1 MAKQSPHTSLVM
13 KLIKENKFKEAHE
26 YVLLNLEQDSNHIE
40 SLYFGS
46 VCARYLKNYQQ
57 SNDYLERLLTLSPD
71 MGRAYQELG
80 HLNRDRGSLELAAGY
95 YRQACEMNPALISS
109 WQFLYDYYKDI
120 GKKDASSH
128 ALEQLENLKSL
139 PNTLLYINQIL
150 YEGKLSEAEKMCRDF
165 LKKDPKNTEAMSI
178 LSEIASKLGYL
189 EDAEFL
195 LENAVNFEPNNS
207 ELRKKYLIILR
218 KRQKFSKAM
227 IQAEY
232 LCKNFPKNLSF
243 KAQMAIEIMQ
253 NGDYEKAIEIFD
265 SILKKAPNDP
275 NTLTSKGHALKT
287 FGNNID
293 AIKSY
298 KLAHKAKPDHGEAY
312 FSLANL
318 KTYSFKTSEIA
329 LMKNQLENVNLLS
342 KDRVYFHFALAYALE
357 KEGEY
362 EEAFSHLE
370 KGNEIKKINNRYS
383 IKGMKD
389 EIHSQI
395 QICDSNFFSSHG
407 EGGLNKND
415 PIFILGLP
423 RSGSTLIEQILA
435 SHSQI
440 DGTLELP
447 NILSMAHGLRG
458 HDRLSNE
465 GKYPSVLKSLTKD
478 QRKEMGLEYITD
490 TFIHRDKAP
499 RFTDKMPNNFRHIG
513 LIHLILPNAKII
525 DARRYPLDCC
535 FSIYK
540 QLFAQGQEFSYGLEE
555 IGNYYR
561 NYIDLMDHWN
571 RVLPGKI
578 LKVNN
583 EDIINDLEGQVK
595 RIIDYLELPFEKE
608 CISFYNTK
616 RSVRTASSEQVR
628 KPINKDGVERWK
640 PYSKK
645 LKPLVDCLGEELLK
659 PEDIALIN

>member
-109 WQFLYDYYKDI
+109 WQFLYDYYRDI

-178 LSEIASKLGYL
+178 LSEIASRLGYL

-195 LENAVNFEPNNS
+195 LENAVNFEPNNP

-218 KRQKFSKAM
+218 KKQKFSKAM

-232 LCKNFPKNLSF
+232 LCKTFPKNLSY

-555 IGNYYR
+555 IGSYYR

-645 LKPLVDCLGEELLK
+645 LKPLVDYLGEELLK

>member
-109 WQFLYDYYKDI
+109 WQFLYDYYRDI

-178 LSEIASKLGYL
+178 LSEIASRLGYL

-195 LENAVNFEPNNS
+195 LENAVKFEPNNP
-207 ELRKKYLIILR
+207 ELRKKYLIVLR
-218 KRQKFSKAM
+218 KKQKFSKAM

-232 LCKNFPKNLSF
+232 LCKTFPKNLSY

-478 QRKEMGLEYITD
+478 QRKEMGLEYIND

-645 LKPLVDCLGEELLK
+645 LKPLVDYLGKELLK

>member
-1 MAKQSPHTSLVM
+1 MTKQSPHTSLII
-13 KLIKENKFKEAHE
+13 KLIKENKFEEAHK
-26 YVLLNLEQDSNHIE
+26 YILLNLRQDSNHIE

-232 LCKNFPKNLSF
+232 LCKTFPKNLSF

-293 AIKSY
+293 AIESY

-329 LMKNQLENVNLLS
+329 SMKNQLENINLLS

-383 IKGMKD
+383 INGMKD
-389 EIHSQI
+389 EIQSQI

-407 EGGLNKND
+407 EGGLNKTD

-447 NILSMAHGLRG
+447 NILSMAHSLRG
-458 HDRLSNE
+458 HDKLANQ

-478 QRKEMGLEYITD
+478 QRKEMGLEYIKD
-490 TFIHRDKAP
+490 TFMHRDKAP

-555 IGNYYR
+555 IGSYYR

-595 RIIDYLELPFEKE
+595 RIIDYLELPFEEE

-628 KPINKDGVERWK
+628 KPINKDGLERWK

-645 LKPLVDCLGEELLK
+645 LKTLVDCLGEGLLK
-659 PEDIALIN
+659 SEDIALIN

>member
-109 WQFLYDYYKDI
+109 WQFLYDYYRDI

-139 PNTLLYINQIL
+139 SNTLLYINQIL

-178 LSEIASKLGYL
+178 LSEIASRLGYL

-195 LENAVNFEPNNS
+195 LENAVNFEPNNP

-218 KRQKFSKAM
+218 KKQKFSKAM

-232 LCKNFPKNLSF
+232 LCKTFPKNLSY

>member
-57 SNDYLERLLTLSPD
+57 SNDYLERLLILSPD

-109 WQFLYDYYKDI
+109 WQFLYDYYRDI

-178 LSEIASKLGYL
+178 LSEIASRLGYL

-195 LENAVNFEPNNS
+195 LENAVNFEPNNP

-218 KRQKFSKAM
+218 KKQKFSKAM

-232 LCKNFPKNLSF
+232 LCKTFPKNLSY

-383 IKGMKD
+383 IDGMKD

-407 EGGLNKND
+407 QGGLNKND

-645 LKPLVDCLGEELLK
+645 LKPLVDYLGEELLK

>member
-13 KLIKENKFKEAHE
+13 KLIKENKFKEAHD

-109 WQFLYDYYKDI
+109 WQFLYDYYRDI

-150 YEGKLSEAEKMCRDF
+150 YEGKLSEAENMCRDF
-165 LKKDPKNTEAMSI
+165 LKKDPRNTEAMSI
-178 LSEIASKLGYL
+178 LSEIASRLGYL

-195 LENAVNFEPNNS
+195 LENAVKFEPNNP
-207 ELRKKYLIILR
+207 ELRKKYLIVLR
-218 KRQKFSKAM
+218 KKQKFSKAM

-232 LCKNFPKNLSF
+232 LCKTFPKNLSY

-293 AIKSY
+293 AIESY

-318 KTYSFKTSEIA
+318 KTYSFKMSEIA

-383 IKGMKD
+383 IDGMKD

-407 EGGLNKND
+407 EGGLKKND

-478 QRKEMGLEYITD
+478 QRKEMGLEYIND

-571 RVLPGKI
+571 KVLPGKI

-645 LKPLVDCLGEELLK
+645 LKPLVDCLGEELLR

>member
-109 WQFLYDYYKDI
+109 WQFLYDYYRDI

-178 LSEIASKLGYL
+178 LSEIASRLGYL

-195 LENAVNFEPNNS
+195 LENAVNFEPNNP

-218 KRQKFSKAM
+218 KKQKFSKAM

-232 LCKNFPKNLSF
+232 LCKTFPKNLSY

-595 RIIDYLELPFEKE
+595 RIIDYLELPFEEE

>member
-109 WQFLYDYYKDI
+109 WQFLYDYYRDI

-178 LSEIASKLGYL
+178 LSEIASRLGYL

-195 LENAVNFEPNNS
+195 LENAVNFEPNNP

-218 KRQKFSKAM
+218 KKQKFSKAM

-232 LCKNFPKNLSF
+232 LCKTFPKNLSY

>member
-1 MAKQSPHTSLVM
+1 MTKQSPHTSLII
-13 KLIKENKFKEAHE
+13 KLIKENKFEEAHK
-26 YVLLNLEQDSNHIE
+26 YVLLNLRQDSNHIE

-46 VCARYLKNYQQ
+46 VCTRYLKNYQQ
-57 SNDYLERLLTLSPD
+57 SNDYLERLLALSPD

-80 HLNRDRGSLELAAGY
+80 HLSRDRGNLELAAGY

-120 GKKDASSH
+120 GKKDASNH

-139 PNTLLYINQIL
+139 PNTLLYISQIL

-293 AIKSY
+293 AIESY

-329 LMKNQLENVNLLS
+329 SMKNQLENINLLS

-383 IKGMKD
+383 INGMKD
-389 EIHSQI
+389 EIQSQI

-447 NILSMAHGLRG
+447 NILSMAHSLRG
-458 HDRLSNE
+458 HDKLANQ

-478 QRKEMGLEYITD
+478 QRKEMGLEYIKD
-490 TFIHRDKAP
+490 TFMHRDKAP

-555 IGNYYR
+555 IGSYYR

-595 RIIDYLELPFEKE
+595 RIIDYLELPFEEE

-628 KPINKDGVERWK
+628 KPINKDGLERWK
-640 PYSKK
+640 PYSKR
-645 LKPLVDCLGEELLK
+645 LKPLVDCLGEGLLK
-659 PEDIALIN
+659 SEDIALIN

>member
-1 MAKQSPHTSLVM
+1 MTKQSPHTSLII
-13 KLIKENKFKEAHE
+13 KLIKENKFEEAHK
-26 YVLLNLEQDSNHIE
+26 YVLLNLRQDSNHIE

-57 SNDYLERLLTLSPD
+57 SNDYLERLLALSPD

-80 HLNRDRGSLELAAGY
+80 HLSRDRGNLELAAGY

-120 GKKDASSH
+120 GKKDASNH

-232 LCKNFPKNLSF
+232 LCKSFPKNLSF

-293 AIKSY
+293 AIESY

-329 LMKNQLENVNLLS
+329 SMKNQLENINLLS

-383 IKGMKD
+383 INGMKD
-389 EIHSQI
+389 EIQSQI

-447 NILSMAHGLRG
+447 NILSMAHSLRG
-458 HDRLSNE
+458 HDKLANQ

-478 QRKEMGLEYITD
+478 QRKEMGLEYIKD
-490 TFIHRDKAP
+490 TFMHRDKAP

-540 QLFAQGQEFSYGLEE
+540 QLFAQGQEFSYVLEE
-555 IGNYYR
+555 IGSYYR

-595 RIIDYLELPFEKE
+595 RIIDYLELPFEEE

-628 KPINKDGVERWK
+628 KPINKDGLERWK

-645 LKPLVDCLGEELLK
+645 LKPLVDCLGEGLLK
-659 PEDIALIN
+659 SEDIALIN

>member
-1 MAKQSPHTSLVM
+1 MTKQSPHTSLVI
-13 KLIKENKFKEAHE
+13 KLIKENKFEEAHK
-26 YVLLNLEQDSNHIE
+26 YVLLNLRQDSNHIE

-57 SNDYLERLLTLSPD
+57 SNDYLERLLALSPD

-80 HLNRDRGSLELAAGY
+80 HLSRDRGNLELAAGY

-120 GKKDASSH
+120 GKKDASNH
-128 ALEQLENLKSL
+128 ALEQLDNLKSL
-139 PNTLLYINQIL
+139 PNTLLYISQIL

-293 AIKSY
+293 AIESY

-329 LMKNQLENVNLLS
+329 SMKNQLENINLLS

-383 IKGMKD
+383 INGMKD
-389 EIHSQI
+389 EIQSQI

-447 NILSMAHGLRG
+447 NILSMAHSLRG
-458 HDRLSNE
+458 HDKLANQ

-478 QRKEMGLEYITD
+478 QRKEMGLEYIKD
-490 TFIHRDKAP
+490 TFMHRDKAP

-555 IGNYYR
+555 IGSYYR

-595 RIIDYLELPFEKE
+595 RIIDYLELPFEEE

-628 KPINKDGVERWK
+628 KPINKDGLERWK

-645 LKPLVDCLGEELLK
+645 LKTLVDCLGEGLLK
-659 PEDIALIN
+659 SEDIALIN

>member
-1 MAKQSPHTSLVM
+1 MAKQSPHTSLIM

-57 SNDYLERLLTLSPD
+57 SNDYLERLLILSPD

-109 WQFLYDYYKDI
+109 WQFLYDYYRDI

-128 ALEQLENLKSL
+128 ALEQIENLKSL

-150 YEGKLSEAEKMCRDF
+150 YEGKLFEAEKMCRDF
-165 LKKDPKNTEAMSI
+165 LKKDPRNTEAMSI
-178 LSEIASKLGYL
+178 LSEIASRLGYL

-195 LENAVNFEPNNS
+195 LENAVKFEPNNP
-207 ELRKKYLIILR
+207 ELRKKYLIVLR
-218 KRQKFSKAM
+218 KKQKFSKAM

-232 LCKNFPKNLSF
+232 LCKTFPKNLSY

-645 LKPLVDCLGEELLK
+645 LKPLVDYLGKELLK

>member
-13 KLIKENKFKEAHE
+13 KLIKENKFKEAHD

-57 SNDYLERLLTLSPD
+57 SNDYLERLLALSPD

-80 HLNRDRGSLELAAGY
+80 HLNRDKGGLELAAGY

-109 WQFLYDYYKDI
+109 WQFLYDYYRDI

-165 LKKDPKNTEAMSI
+165 LKKDPRNTEAMSI
-178 LSEIASKLGYL
+178 LSEIASRLGYL

-195 LENAVNFEPNNS
+195 LENAVKFEPNNP
-207 ELRKKYLIILR
+207 ELRKKYLIVLR
-218 KRQKFSKAM
+218 KKQKFSKAM

-232 LCKNFPKNLSF
+232 LCKTFPKNLSY

-293 AIKSY
+293 AIESY

-318 KTYSFKTSEIA
+318 KTYSFKMSEIA

-383 IKGMKD
+383 IKRMND
-389 EIHSQI
+389 EIQSQI
-395 QICDSNFFSSHG
+395 
-407 EGGLNKND
+407 E
-415 PIFILGLP
+415 
-423 RSGSTLIEQILA
+423 
-435 SHSQI
+435 
-440 DGTLELP
+440 
-447 NILSMAHGLRG
+447 
-458 HDRLSNE
+458 
-465 GKYPSVLKSLTKD
+465 V
-478 QRKEMGLEYITD
+478 
-490 TFIHRDKAP
+490 
-499 RFTDKMPNNFRHIG
+499 
-513 LIHLILPNAKII
+513 
-525 DARRYPLDCC
+525 
-535 FSIYK
+535 
-540 QLFAQGQEFSYGLEE
+540 
-555 IGNYYR
+555 
-561 NYIDLMDHWN
+561 
-571 RVLPGKI
+571 
-578 LKVNN
+578 
-583 EDIINDLEGQVK
+583 
-595 RIIDYLELPFEKE
+595 
-608 CISFYNTK
+608 
-616 RSVRTASSEQVR
+616 
-628 KPINKDGVERWK
+628 
-640 PYSKK
+640 
-645 LKPLVDCLGEELLK
+645 
-659 PEDIALIN
+659 

>member
-1 MAKQSPHTSLVM
+1 MTKQSPHTSLII
-13 KLIKENKFKEAHE
+13 KLIKENKFEEAHK
-26 YVLLNLEQDSNHIE
+26 YVLLNLRQDSNHIE

-57 SNDYLERLLTLSPD
+57 SNDYLERLLALSPD

-80 HLNRDRGSLELAAGY
+80 HLSRDRGNLELAAGY

-120 GKKDASSH
+120 GKKDASNH

-139 PNTLLYINQIL
+139 PNTLLYISQIL

-232 LCKNFPKNLSF
+232 LCKTFPKNLSF

-293 AIKSY
+293 AIESY
-298 KLAHKAKPDHGEAY
+298 KLAHKVKPDHGEDY

-329 LMKNQLENVNLLS
+329 SMKNQLENINLLS

-383 IKGMKD
+383 INGMKD
-389 EIHSQI
+389 EIQSQI

-447 NILSMAHGLRG
+447 NILSMAHSLRG
-458 HDRLSNE
+458 HDKLANQ

-478 QRKEMGLEYITD
+478 QRKEMGLEYIKD
-490 TFIHRDKAP
+490 TFMHRDKAP

-555 IGNYYR
+555 IGSYYR

-595 RIIDYLELPFEKE
+595 RIIDYLELPFEEE

-628 KPINKDGVERWK
+628 KPINKDGLERWK

-645 LKPLVDCLGEELLK
+645 LKPLVDCLGEGLLK
-659 PEDIALIN
+659 SEDIALIN

>member
-109 WQFLYDYYKDI
+109 WQFLYDYYRDI

-165 LKKDPKNTEAMSI
+165 LKKDPRNTEAMSI
-178 LSEIASKLGYL
+178 LSEIASRLGYL

-195 LENAVNFEPNNS
+195 LENAVNFEPNNP

-218 KRQKFSKAM
+218 KKQKFSKAM

-232 LCKNFPKNLSF
+232 LCKTFPKNLSY

-362 EEAFSHLE
+362 EEAFFHLE

>member
-109 WQFLYDYYKDI
+109 WQFLYDYYRDI

-178 LSEIASKLGYL
+178 LSEIASRLGYL

-195 LENAVNFEPNNS
+195 LENAVNFEPNNP

-218 KRQKFSKAM
+218 KKQKFSKAM

-232 LCKNFPKNLSF
+232 LCKTFPKSLSY

-645 LKPLVDCLGEELLK
+645 LKPLVDYLGEELLK

>member
-109 WQFLYDYYKDI
+109 WQFLYDYYRDI

-139 PNTLLYINQIL
+139 SNTLLYINQIL

-178 LSEIASKLGYL
+178 LSEIASRLGYL

-195 LENAVNFEPNNS
+195 LENAVNFEPNNP

-218 KRQKFSKAM
+218 KKQKFSKAM

-232 LCKNFPKNLSF
+232 LCKTFPKNLSY

-478 QRKEMGLEYITD
+478 QRKEMGLEYIND

-555 IGNYYR
+555 IGSYYR

-645 LKPLVDCLGEELLK
+645 LKPLVDYLGEELLK

>member
-109 WQFLYDYYKDI
+109 WQFLYDYYRDI

-178 LSEIASKLGYL
+178 LSEIASRLGYL

-195 LENAVNFEPNNS
+195 LENAVNFEPNNP

-218 KRQKFSKAM
+218 KKQKFSKAM

-232 LCKNFPKNLSF
+232 LCKTFPKNLSY

-389 EIHSQI
+389 EINSQI

>member
-1 MAKQSPHTSLVM
+1 MTKQSPHTSLII
-13 KLIKENKFKEAHE
+13 KLIKENKFEEAHK
-26 YVLLNLEQDSNHIE
+26 YVLLNLRQDSNHIE

-57 SNDYLERLLTLSPD
+57 SNDYLERLLALSPD

-80 HLNRDRGSLELAAGY
+80 HLSRDRGNLELAAGY

-120 GKKDASSH
+120 GKKDASNH

-139 PNTLLYINQIL
+139 PNTLLYISQIL

-293 AIKSY
+293 AIESY

-318 KTYSFKTSEIA
+318 KTYSFKTSEIVS
-329 LMKNQLENVNLLS
+329 MKNQLENINLLS

-383 IKGMKD
+383 INGMKD
-389 EIHSQI
+389 EIQSQI

-447 NILSMAHGLRG
+447 NILSMAHSLRG
-458 HDRLSNE
+458 HDKLANQ

-478 QRKEMGLEYITD
+478 QRKEMGLEYIKD
-490 TFIHRDKAP
+490 TFMHRDKAP

-555 IGNYYR
+555 IGSYYR

-595 RIIDYLELPFEKE
+595 RIIDYLELPFEEE

-628 KPINKDGVERWK
+628 KPINKDGLERWK

-645 LKPLVDCLGEELLK
+645 LKPLVDCLGEGLLK
-659 PEDIALIN
+659 SEDIALIN